1 MRAASENKRG
11 IDNLSKLFKVF
22 LAVLA
27 IVIAIL
33 GAMGGYETS
42 RRVKYPVA
50 YSDLIVKYADRN
62 DLDPCLV
69 MAVIKVESN
78 FVPEAHS
85 GFAGGLMQLTEETA
99 EWNAEDMGI
108 TRKYNYMDP
117 ETNVMFGCHYLR
129 HLIDMY
135 GNTDTAL
142 AAYNGGMGNVADWL
156 KDPSC
161 SDDGVTLKYIPFAET
176 RSYVNKVNS
185 NWKRYKD
192 KSEIIEE

>member
-1 MRAASENKRG
+1 M
-11 IDNLSKLFKVF
+11 SKLFKVF

-42 RRVKYPVA
+42 RRIKYPVA
-50 YSDLIVKYADRN
+50 YSDLIVEYAAKN

-69 MAVIKVESN
+69 MAVIKAESN

-99 EWNAEDMGI
+99 EWTANDMGLI
-108 TRKYNYMDP
+108 EDYDYMDP
-117 ETNVMFGCHYLR
+117 ETNIKLGCHYLK
-129 HLIDMY
+129 HLIDIY

-142 AAYNGGMGNVADWL
+142 AAYNGGMGNVASWL
-156 KDPSC
+156 EDSDC

-176 RSYVNKVNS
+176 RHYVDKVND
-185 NWKRYKD
+185 NWENYKTMEPVED
-192 KSEIIEE
+192 N